1 MARQALEEAM
11 ALLGWSRARLAR
23 TVYVATDDDDDWT
36 AIARLEQRIKK
47 EFQRSTTKPEQFARY
62 LCILQAHPEYQRL
75 GLVVPRHVANDAVGP
90 DVFAGLAMISN
101 EISRQLVEEAWA
113 REDS

>member
-11 ALLGWSRARLAR
+11 SLLGWSRARLAR
-23 TVYVATDDDDDWT
+23 TVYVATHDDDDQA

-62 LCILQAHPEYQRL
+62 LCILQAHPDYQRL
-75 GLVVPRHVANDAVGP
+75 GLVVPRHVANDALHP
-90 DVFAGLAMISN
+90 DVFTGLARISN
-101 EISRQLVEEAWA
+101 EISRQLVEEEWA
-113 REDS
+113 RDDS